1 MNIKALLTTLVLG
14 SSSMASA
21 DSLTL
26 HGSVS
31 VSLGNTARPARPV
44 VIQDDCAPVQSAP
57 YRPASSR
64 PVYQPTR
71 PVVVQPVWQAP
82 VYRPTN
88 TIIGASASQYKG
100 SIASQRQYFA
110 ASNAWYD
117 LSEATRIDS
126 GREFFTIGANKG
138 VFRGLRLEAL
148 GNGRSNIK
156 QVVIEFADGQ
166 TKTQV
171 VRSDSWIGRGN
182 TSLTI
187 DLDGNARQISRVIV
201 YGSTDVG
208 SAYKL
213 MVL

>member
-21 DSLTL
+21 DSLTV

-31 VSLGNTARPARPV
+31 VSLGNSAHPARPV

-64 PVYQPTR
+64 PVHQPTR

-82 VYRPTN
+82 VYHPTN
-88 TIIGASASQYKG
+88 TRVGTSVSQYTG
-100 SIASQRQYFA
+100 VIYSARQYVR
-110 ASNAWYD
+110 ASNDWYD
-117 LSEATRIDS
+117 LSEATRIDE

-138 VFRGLRLEAL
+138 SFRGLRLEAL
-148 GNGRSNIK
+148 GNGRSYIR
-156 QVVIEFADGQ
+156 QVGIEFADGSR
-166 TKTQV
+166 TQV
-171 VRSDSWIGRGN
+171 VNFDTRIGRGN
-182 TSLTI
+182 SSLTI
-187 DLDGNARQISRVIV
+187 DLDGNYRQIKRIIV

-213 MVL
+213 MAL